1 MPVPVREVVAY
12 MEARL
17 DQIQAPEEIAAAFGV
32 PLDTLRKVFR
42 REVGVP
48 PMDFLTQRR
57 VERAKRLLAETD
69 LGAAEVGRAVGW
81 TREDTAA
88 HVFRRE
94 TGETMQAYR
103 RRVQNAA
110 KG

>member
-1 MPVPVREVVAY
+1 MPICVQEVQMY
-12 MEARL
+12 IESHL
-17 DQIQAPEEIAAAFGV
+17 DQIKTPDEIATAFGV

-42 REVGVP
+42 REAGIP
-48 PMDFLTQRR
+48 LMDFLRQQR
-57 VERAKRLLAETD
+57 VERAKRLLGETN

-88 HVFRRE
+88 HVFRRL

-103 RRVQNAA
+103 RRVRIAA
-110 KG
+110 TD